1 MNKWRTTNDEWVNG
15 QRANEQMTN
24 FILHPSS
31 LILYSSPFI
40 FHPSSFVFCL
50 FAFLIACAP
59 APARIVVQW
68 TTATEINTAGF
79 NVYRAE
85 RAEGPYAKLNA
96 QLIPAS
102 DALIGGKYQYADTTV
117 VAGRTY
123 YYQLEDVEYGGA
135 TARHGPI
142 IITASGALGF
152 GELVLVGAGALMIG
166 AAVWLAQ
173 RRAGLRASRSGK

>member
-1 MNKWRTTNDEWVNG
+1 MPELAPWAHW
-15 QRANEQMTN
+15 
-24 FILHPSS
+24 ILLGS
-31 LILYSSPFI
+31 LIIVLG
-40 FHPSSFVFCL
+40 
-50 FAFLIACAP
+50 ACAP

-85 RAEGPYAKLNA
+85 RAEGPYTKLNA

-102 DALIGGKYQYADTTV
+102 DALTGGKYQYEDTTV
-117 VAGRTY
+117 VAGQTY

-142 IITASGALGF
+142 IITASPAFGVREAVLVIGVLLAVGALAF
-152 GELVLVGAGALMIG
+152 
-166 AAVWLAQ
+166 AA
-173 RRAGLRASRSGK
+173 RRRT